1 MNIALNTLT
10 AYGESALAFL
20 TAGCFMAPFSVPV
33 TRYVVP
39 ANRGGVMSAVRGVT
53 RSVNRTLLH
62 SSEMRNCVNAQTIG
76 NRLAHI
82 DGRKEQV
89 MQRLSNIYSRV

>member
-20 TAGCFMAPFSVPV
+20 TAGCFMAPLTVPV

-53 RSVNRTLLH
+53 RSVNRALQH
-62 SSEMRNCVNAQTIG
+62 SPELRSCVNAQAVG
-76 NRLAHI
+76 KRLAHI
-82 DGRKEQV
+82 DGQKEQV
-89 MQRLSNIYSRV
+89 MQRLSNIYTQA